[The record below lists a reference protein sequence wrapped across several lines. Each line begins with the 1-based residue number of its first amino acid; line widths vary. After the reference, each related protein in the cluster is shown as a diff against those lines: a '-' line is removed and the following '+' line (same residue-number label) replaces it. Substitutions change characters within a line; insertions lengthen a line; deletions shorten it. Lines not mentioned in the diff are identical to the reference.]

1 MTVAICC
8 GVDVPVSMCVCVS
21 PDCSRLTLE
30 SLRHMD
36 RLLSMKFLALQ
47 EVQDGLVRGQGGS
60 EGWIQGLPESLE
72 VLVISGE
79 LQRHSTLSISAL
91 CNES

>member
-1 MTVAICC
+1 
-8 GVDVPVSMCVCVS
+8 
-21 PDCSRLTLE
+21 
-30 SLRHMD
+30 
-36 RLLSMKFLALQ
+36 MKFLALQ

-79 LQRHSTLSISAL
+79 LQRHSKLSISAL
-91 CNES
+91 YYES